1 MLATFFAA
9 IATHSGECRS
19 NLPPS
24 LSVDLKREFMLSV
37 VLRSTELV
45 LQEILKT
52 ETLPKIYCTIA
63 PGVKREVPDIE
74 GQFFGLGFSG
84 VYAHLENDLETLVQ
98 VGVITTHQQ
107 GRPPHAYF
115 AGGRTKISKA
125 LVAALAIAV
134 ARLVQSPI
142 VDGSGHWMQ
151 QEECSS
157 EELMIAMTSL
167 P

>member
-1 MLATFFAA
+1 
-9 IATHSGECRS
+9 
-19 NLPPS
+19 LPPS
-24 LSVDLKREFMLSV
+24 LSVDLQREFMLSV
-37 VLRSTELV
+37 ILRSAELV

-52 ETLPKIYCTIA
+52 ETLLKIYCTIP

-74 GQFFGLGFSG
+74 GQFLGLGFSG
-84 VYAHLENDLETLVQ
+84 VYIHLENDLETLVQ

-107 GRPPHAYF
+107 GRPPHTYF
-115 AGGRTKISKA
+115 TGGRTRISKA

-134 ARLVQSPI
+134 AGLVQSPI

-151 QEECSS
+151 QEECSPT
-157 EELMIAMTSL
+157 ELMIVMTNL